1 MLKEKSEFLK
11 DIEDSPFWV
20 DELAGN
26 LRYFEF
32 DYVRCNYYLIY
43 NETERKYNIM
53 PWEDETYTFLYC
65 EKVCGSQK
73 NAQRV
78 VDEYV
83 LKWYNVIIKFRLEIS
98 E

>member
-11 DIEDSPFWV
+11 NAEDSPFWV

-43 NETERKYNIM
+43 NETERKYNIT
-53 PWEDETYTFLYC
+53 PWEDETYTFLSSALMRRA
-65 EKVCGSQK
+65 ELFAFSKK
-73 NAQRV
+73 KAHW
-78 VDEYV
+78 VDE
-83 LKWYNVIIKFRLEIS
+83 N
-98 E
+98 

>member
-1 MLKEKSEFLK
+1 MRAIFV
-11 DIEDSPFWV
+11 V
-20 DELAGN
+20 D
-26 LRYFEF
+26 
-32 DYVRCNYYLIY
+32 V
-43 NETERKYNIM
+43 
-53 PWEDETYTFLYC
+53 LYC
-65 EKVCGSQK
+65 EKVCGAQK

>member
-1 MLKEKSEFLK
+1 MREIFV
-11 DIEDSPFWV
+11 V
-20 DELAGN
+20 D
-26 LRYFEF
+26 
-32 DYVRCNYYLIY
+32 V
-43 NETERKYNIM
+43 
-53 PWEDETYTFLYC
+53 LYC
-65 EKVCGSQK
+65 EKVYGSQK

>member
-11 DIEDSPFWV
+11 NAEDSPFWV

-43 NETERKYNIM
+43 NETERKYNIT
-53 PWEDETYTFLYC
+53 PWADETYTFL
-65 EKVCGSQK
+65 VFGFD
-73 NAQRV
+73 AQSG
-78 VDEYV
+78 
-83 LKWYNVIIKFRLEIS
+83 IICVFEEESTLGR
-98 E
+98 

>member
-1 MLKEKSEFLK
+1 MREIFV
-11 DIEDSPFWV
+11 V
-20 DELAGN
+20 D
-26 LRYFEF
+26 
-32 DYVRCNYYLIY
+32 V
-43 NETERKYNIM
+43 
-53 PWEDETYTFLYC
+53 LYC